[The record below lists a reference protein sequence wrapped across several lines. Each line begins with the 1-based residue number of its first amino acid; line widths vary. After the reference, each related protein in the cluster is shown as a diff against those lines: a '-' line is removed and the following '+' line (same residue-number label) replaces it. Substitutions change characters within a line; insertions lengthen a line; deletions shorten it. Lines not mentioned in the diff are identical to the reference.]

1 MIKNILARIKGIITT
16 AKTTKTKRH
25 KGLTFNGQR
34 KLSYWL
40 MLTPF
45 LAGFFLLFFGVYVN
59 SLRYSFMNVRL
70 LGQGGFEQIWTG
82 LSNYLFLLR
91 EEPNYTVNIQ
101 ASVVE
106 MVMFVLFITI
116 FSLFIA
122 VLLNRKMPGRAFFR
136 AMFFVPVIL
145 ATGFI
150 ARADMESMILNN
162 ITTSLGTESGATAVS
177 EGMFSYWNVQ
187 ELLWALNFSPMLT
200 GIVTIAANRIVDI
213 INGSGIQI
221 LIFLAGLQSISPH
234 IYESANID
242 GASGWEIF
250 WLITFP
256 MITPLVLVNAVY
268 TIINFLTMPT
278 NAIMLQIESYR
289 LRPGGMGI
297 ASAMAWFYFL
307 VVLVCLGIAALILS
321 RIMFYQQKGTR

>member
-1 MIKNILARIKGIITT
+1 
-16 AKTTKTKRH
+16 
-25 KGLTFNGQR
+25 
-34 KLSYWL
+34 
-40 MLTPF
+40 
-45 LAGFFLLFFGVYVN
+45 
-59 SLRYSFMNVRL
+59 MNVRL
-70 LGQGGFEQIWTG
+70 LGSGGFEQIWAG
-82 LSNYLFLLR
+82 LTNYVFLFR
-91 EEPNYTVNIQ
+91 EEPNYMMNIQ
-101 ASVVE
+101 ASVLE
-106 MVMFVLFITI
+106 MIMFVLFITI

-136 AMFFVPVIL
+136 AMFFLPVIL

-150 ARADMESMILNN
+150 AKADMQSMVMTAIESRL
-162 ITTSLGTESGATAVS
+162 SSESAATAV
-177 EGMFSYWNVQ
+177 GGGIFSQWNIR
-187 ELLWALNFSPMLT
+187 ELLFALNFSPMLT
-200 GIVTIAANRIVDI
+200 ETVTIAARRIVDI

-242 GASGWEIF
+242 GATGWETF

-278 NAIMLQIESYR
+278 NSIMLQIESYR

-297 ASAMAWFYFL
+297 ASAMAWFYFV
-307 VVLVCLGIAALILS
+307 VVLACLGIAALLLS

>member
-1 MIKNILARIKGIITT
+1 
-16 AKTTKTKRH
+16 
-25 KGLTFNGQR
+25 
-34 KLSYWL
+34 
-40 MLTPF
+40 
-45 LAGFFLLFFGVYVN
+45 
-59 SLRYSFMNVRL
+59 
-70 LGQGGFEQIWTG
+70 
-82 LSNYLFLLR
+82 
-91 EEPNYTVNIQ
+91 
-101 ASVVE
+101 
-106 MVMFVLFITI
+106 
-116 FSLFIA
+116 
-122 VLLNRKMPGRAFFR
+122 
-136 AMFFVPVIL
+136 
-145 ATGFI
+145 
-150 ARADMESMILNN
+150 MESMILMAVE
-162 ITTSLGTESGATAVS
+162 TSLSSESGATAVS
-177 EGMFSYWNVQ
+177 EGMFSYWNVR

-242 GASGWEIF
+242 GATGWEIF

-297 ASAMAWFYFL
+297 ASAMAWFYFV
-307 VVLVCLGIAALILS
+307 VVLACLGIAALILS

>member
-1 MIKNILARIKGIITT
+1 MNKIIIKIKDFLKSI
-16 AKTTKTKRH
+16 KDRPRKP
-25 KGLTFNGQR
+25 LTFSQQR
-34 KLSYWL
+34 KLSYWI
-40 MLTPF
+40 MLSPF
-45 LAGFFLLFFGVYVN
+45 LAGFILIFTGVYIN

-70 LGQGGFEQIWTG
+70 LPTGGFEQIWTG
-82 LSNYLFLLR
+82 LSNYIFLLR
-91 EEPNYTVNIQ
+91 EEPVYMLNIQ
-101 ASVVE
+101 ASVLE
-106 MVMFVLFITI
+106 MVMFVVFITI

-122 VLLNRKMPGRAFFR
+122 VLLNRNMPGKAFFR
-136 AMFFVPVIL
+136 AMFFLPVIL

-150 ARADMESMILNN
+150 AKADMQTMVMAAIESR
-162 ITTSLGTESGATAVS
+162 LGAESGATAVS
-177 EGMFSYWNVQ
+177 GGIFSYWDVQ
-187 ELLWALNFSPMLT
+187 DLLFSLNFSPVLT
-200 GIVTIAANRIVDI
+200 ETVTVAARRIVDI

-242 GASGWEIF
+242 GATGWEIF

-256 MITPLVLVNAVY
+256 MITPLVLVNAIY
-268 TIINFLTMPT
+268 TIINFFTMPT

-289 LRPGGMGI
+289 LRPGGMGV

-307 VVLVCLGIAALILS
+307 VVLACLGIAALILS

>member
-1 MIKNILARIKGIITT
+1 MNK
-16 AKTTKTKRH
+16 
-25 KGLTFNGQR
+25 LTFNQR
-34 KLSYWL
+34 RQVSYWL

-45 LAGFFLLFFGVYVN
+45 LAGFLLVFAGVYIN
-59 SLRYSFMNVRL
+59 SLRYSFMDVRL
-70 LGQGGFEQIWTG
+70 LPTGGFEQTWTG
-82 LSNYLFLLR
+82 FSNFIFLIR
-91 EEPNYTVNIQ
+91 EEPNFLINVQ
-101 ASVVE
+101 ASVLE
-106 MVMFVLFITI
+106 MIMFVLFITI

-150 ARADMESMILNN
+150 ARANMQSMIM
-162 ITTSLGTESGATAVS
+162 SAVEAGLGTDTGATAASGGV
-177 EGMFSYWNVQ
+177 FSYWDVQ
-187 ELLWALNFSPMLT
+187 RLLFALDFSPMLT
-200 GIVTIAANRIVDI
+200 ETATIAANRIVDI

-242 GASGWEIF
+242 GASGWETF

-256 MITPLVLVNAVY
+256 MITPLVLVNAIY

-278 NAIMLQIESYR
+278 NAIMLQIEDYR
-289 LRPGGMGI
+289 MRPAGMGI
-297 ASAMAWFYFL
+297 ASAMAWFYFI
-307 VVLVCLGIAALILS
+307 VVLICLGIAALILS

>member
-1 MIKNILARIKGIITT
+1 MKK
-16 AKTTKTKRH
+16 
-25 KGLTFNGQR
+25 LTFNTQR

-40 MLTPF
+40 MLMPF
-45 LAGFFLLFFGVYVN
+45 LAGFIFIFAGVYIN
-59 SLRYSFMNVRL
+59 SLRYSFMTLNMLPR
-70 LGQGGFEQIWTG
+70 GGFEQTWTG
-82 LSNYLFLLR
+82 LNNFLFLLR
-91 EEPNYTVNIQ
+91 EEPHYLMNIQ
-101 ASVVE
+101 NSVAE

-136 AMFFVPVIL
+136 AMFFLPVLL

-150 ARADMESMILNN
+150 ARADMQSMIVDAVEMR
-162 ITTSLGTESGATAVS
+162 LGADDGATAVIGT
-177 EGMFSYWNVQ
+177 GMFSFLDVRQ
-187 ELLWALNFSPMLT
+187 LLFSLNFSPMLT
-200 GIVTIAANRIVDI
+200 RTVTIAANRIIDI

-221 LIFLAGLQSISPH
+221 LIFLAGLQSISPS

-242 GASGWEIF
+242 GATGWEMF

-268 TIINFLTMPT
+268 TIIDFLTMPT

-289 LRPGGMGI
+289 LRPGGMGV

-307 VVLVCLGIAALILS
+307 VVLLCLGIAALILS
-321 RIMFYQQKGTR
+321 RMMFYQQKGTR

>member
-1 MIKNILARIKGIITT
+1 MIKAIKEIKEAIKPTNP
-16 AKTTKTKRH
+16 KRR
-25 KGLTFNGQR
+25 KGLSFNGHR
-34 KLSYWL
+34 KLAYWL
-40 MLTPF
+40 MLSPF
-45 LAGFFLLFFGVYVN
+45 LAGFILIFAGVYID

-70 LGQGGFEQIWTG
+70 LGQGGFEQTWTG
-82 LSNYLFLLR
+82 LSNYLFLFR
-91 EEPNYTVNIQ
+91 GDPNYTVNIQ

-150 ARADMESMILNN
+150 ARADMQSMVMNAIEAR
-162 ITTSLGTESGATAVS
+162 LGEESGATAV
-177 EGMFSYWNVQ
+177 GGGVFSYWNVRQ
-187 ELLWALNFSPMLT
+187 LLFALNFSPMLT
-200 GIVTIAANRIVDI
+200 GTVTIAANRIVDI

-256 MITPLVLVNAVY
+256 MITPLVLVNAIY

-307 VVLVCLGIAALILS
+307 VVLACLGIAALILS

>member
-1 MIKNILARIKGIITT
+1 
-16 AKTTKTKRH
+16 
-25 KGLTFNGQR
+25 
-34 KLSYWL
+34 
-40 MLTPF
+40 MLLPF
-45 LAGFFLLFFGVYVN
+45 LVGFLFIFAGVYIN
-59 SLRYSFMNVRL
+59 SLRYSFMDLKL
-70 LGQGGFEQIWTG
+70 LSTGGFEQIWAG

-91 EEPNYTVNIQ
+91 EEPNYILNIQ
-101 ASVVE
+101 ASVME
-106 MVMFVLFITI
+106 MVMFVVFITI

-150 ARADMESMILNN
+150 ARADMQ
-162 ITTSLGTESGATAVS
+162 SLVMNSIQSRLGSESGATAVS
-177 EGMFSYWNVQ
+177 SGMFSQWNVQ
-187 ELLWALNFSPMLT
+187 EFLFALNFSPMLT
-200 GIVTIAANRIVDI
+200 STVTIAARRIVDI

-242 GASGWEIF
+242 GATGWEIF

-256 MITPLVLVNAVY
+256 MITPLVLVNAIY

-278 NAIMLQIESYR
+278 NAIMLQIEAYR

-307 VVLVCLGIAALILS
+307 VVLICLGIAALILS
-321 RIMFYQQKGTR
+321 RIVFYQQKGTR

>member
-1 MIKNILARIKGIITT
+1 MNQTLKHRKKLS
-16 AKTTKTKRH
+16 
-25 KGLTFNGQR
+25 FNGQR

-40 MLTPF
+40 MLSPF
-45 LAGFFLLFFGVYVN
+45 LVGFVCIFAGVYIN

-70 LGQGGFEQIWTG
+70 LGSGGFEQTWTG
-82 LSNYLFLLR
+82 LKNFLFLLR
-91 EEPNYTVNIQ
+91 EDPNYMLNIQ
-101 ASVVE
+101 SSVVE

-122 VLLNRKMPGRAFFR
+122 VLLNRKMPGRGFFR
-136 AMFFVPVIL
+136 AMFFLPVLL

-150 ARADMESMILNN
+150 AKADMQSMVMQAIEAR
-162 ITTSLGTESGATAVS
+162 LGAETGATGVGG
-177 EGMFSYWNVQ
+177 GMFSQWNVRQ
-187 ELLWALNFSPMLT
+187 LLFALNFSPMLT
-200 GIVTIAANRIVDI
+200 STVTIAANRIVDI

-268 TIINFLTMPT
+268 TIINYLTMPT

-307 VVLVCLGIAALILS
+307 VVLACLGVASLVLS
-321 RIMFYQQKGTR
+321 RIMFYQQRGTK